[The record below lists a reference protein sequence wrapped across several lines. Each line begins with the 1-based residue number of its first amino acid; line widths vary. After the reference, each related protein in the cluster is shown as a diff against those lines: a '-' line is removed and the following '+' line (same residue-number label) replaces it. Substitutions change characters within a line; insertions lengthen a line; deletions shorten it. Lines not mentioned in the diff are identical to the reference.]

1 MRVELSGWDQE
12 LYKKR
17 ERSLSLLHGMTPRE
31 DKRSASQEDS
41 PPQSVT
47 MLASDYPDDR
57 TVREKFLL
65 LKSPGRYLL
74 ITT

>member
-1 MRVELSGWDQE
+1 MELSGWDQE

-31 DKRSASQEDS
+31 NKWSASQEER
-41 PPQSVT
+41 PTQSVT
-47 MLASDYPDDR
+47 MLLSDYPDDR
-57 TVREKFLL
+57 TKREKLLL